1 MKSKRELWKEYDE
14 THDLCKQS
22 IKDLSWHIENDDYS
36 GGFVDMA
43 TQLILDTKSYAMR
56 TILIPS
62 IAKNLEHKDED
73 IRAYAISYLLG
84 QMALDEYGNKVFD
97 MALHDPSD
105 YVKERALG
113 HLGIVINKVDKE
125 IAQKMAWSM
134 YEVLINEDLE
144 KYGKSYRDGA
154 SDSVLEAMGY
164 NYHAFGRAWNDPDF
178 DPIWKDF
185 VKKYKLEYKPV
196 FRR

>member
-22 IKDLSWHIENDDYS
+22 IKDLNWHIENDDDP
-36 GGFVDMA
+36 GGCMEMAVDIIKA
-43 TQLILDTKSYAMR
+43 THSYTMR

-62 IAKNLEHKDED
+62 IAKQLDHKDYD
-73 IRAYAISYLLG
+73 VRVYALFCLLNRLR
-84 QMALDEYGNKVFD
+84 LDEYGKKAFDISRYDINKFVRG
-97 MALHDPSD
+97 
-105 YVKERALG
+105 EALG
-113 HLGIVINKVDKE
+113 SLGFIINEMDKDL
-125 IAQKMAWSM
+125 AQKMAWSM

-144 KYGKSYRDGA
+144 KYGKSYRDRA
-154 SDSVLEAMGY
+154 SDSVLSAMRL
-164 NYHAFGRAWNDPDF
+164 NYLAFGRAWNDPDF

>member
-1 MKSKRELWKEYDE
+1 MKNENELWKEYDE

-22 IKDLSWHIENDDYS
+22 VKDLSWHIENAHNQRS
-36 GGFVDMA
+36 VMSMA
-43 TQLILDTKSYAMR
+43 TDMIKATQSYTMR

-62 IAKNLEHKDED
+62 IANQLDHQDYD
-73 IRAYAISYLLG
+73 IRSH
-84 QMALDEYGNKVFD
+84 ALFCLITRMRLEEYGKKAFD
-97 MALHDPSD
+97 MARYDPD
-105 YVKERALG
+105 EAVREEALG
-113 HLGIVINKVDKE
+113 NLGFIINEMDKD

-144 KYGKSYRDGA
+144 KYGKSYRDRA
-154 SDSVLEAMGY
+154 SDSVLSAMRL
-164 NYHAFGRAWNDPDF
+164 NYLAFGRAWNDPDF